1 MHLLLG
7 FLYFLCVCVYPTHKR
22 NTFETMMDVSII
34 QEAYNNL
41 RKILAN
47 RWDLVVMQAEE
58 QIKVGKDRKKLDKII
73 TDSQEKAYWRV
84 YRPPPGYTT
93 VVESS
98 PVPSREQ
105 RVKARNRTKV
115 HLSEEVPMKNDNAL
129 CDTNEIHFLPSYM
142 VIEPMV
148 Y

>member
-1 MHLLLG
+1 MDTQIFARGYRLHTFRIYNALL
-7 FLYFLCVCVYPTHKR
+7 
-22 NTFETMMDVSII
+22 I

-47 RWDLVVMQAEE
+47 RWDLVAMQAEE

-115 HLSEEVPMKNDNAL
+115 HLSEEVKHTFL
-129 CDTNEIHFLPSYM
+129 CQSHSVTL
-142 VIEPMV
+142 
-148 Y
+148 

>member
-1 MHLLLG
+1 MKIVDTQIFARGYRLHTFRIYNALL
-7 FLYFLCVCVYPTHKR
+7 
-22 NTFETMMDVSII
+22 I

-47 RWDLVVMQAEE
+47 RWDLVAMQAEE

-115 HLSEEVPMKNDNAL
+115 HLSEEVKHTFL
-129 CDTNEIHFLPSYM
+129 CQSHSVTL
-142 VIEPMV
+142 
-148 Y
+148 

>member
-1 MHLLLG
+1 
-7 FLYFLCVCVYPTHKR
+7 
-22 NTFETMMDVSII
+22 MDVSII

-115 HLSEEVPMKNDNAL
+115 HLSEEVPIKTDNVL
-129 CDTNEIHFLPSYM
+129 SDTNEKVFIFFHHKYGN
-142 VIEPMV
+142 IEPIV
-148 Y
+148 F

>member
-115 HLSEEVPMKNDNAL
+115 ARRS
-129 CDTNEIHFLPSYM
+129 
-142 VIEPMV
+142 
-148 Y
+148 